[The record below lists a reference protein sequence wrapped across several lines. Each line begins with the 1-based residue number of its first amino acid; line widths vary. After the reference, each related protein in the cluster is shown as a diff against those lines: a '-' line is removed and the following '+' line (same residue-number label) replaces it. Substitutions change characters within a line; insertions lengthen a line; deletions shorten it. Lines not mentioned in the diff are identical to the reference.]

1 MSVRAV
7 ADTAAFVEHYGRELL
22 GRSANCVVV
31 AARRGGGSSLAACRA
46 NSAPGCPAPR

>member
-31 AARRGGGSSLAACRA
+31 APEVIEGLAR
-46 NSAPGCPAPR
+46 